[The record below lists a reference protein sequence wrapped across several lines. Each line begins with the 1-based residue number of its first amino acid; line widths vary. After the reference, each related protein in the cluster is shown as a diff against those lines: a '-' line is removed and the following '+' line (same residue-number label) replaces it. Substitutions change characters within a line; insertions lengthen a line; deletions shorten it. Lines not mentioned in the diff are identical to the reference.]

1 MPGGEVADVQ
11 RDAGEPRD
19 LRHLPLLEEPIG
31 DPALIEDLDRAGVQ
45 TACARAGEVLI
56 GAPLDDGDVDA
67 RERQLARQ
75 HQPGRTSS
83 SDHHRMHLVPPIWLA
98 AAIMGHTRGLV
109 SSPPVGYKLDVE
121 RSVSASFREAVE
133 RADLDAAV
141 ALLAEDVVFRSPA
154 VFKPYEGRETVAT
167 ILRTVFGVFEDFR
180 YTDELDGDGVHGLL
194 FEARVGERSLQGID
208 LLRPDAE
215 GQIAEFTVM
224 IRPAS
229 GLIALAERMG
239 PALQAA
245 GVS

>member
-1 MPGGEVADVQ
+1 M
-11 RDAGEPRD
+11 R
-19 LRHLPLLEEPIG
+19 RH
-31 DPALIEDLDRAGVQ
+31 A
-45 TACARAGEVLI
+45 
-56 GAPLDDGDVDA
+56 
-67 RERQLARQ
+67 
-75 HQPGRTSS
+75 
-83 SDHHRMHLVPPIWLA
+83 
-98 AAIMGHTRGLV
+98 
-109 SSPPVGYKLDVE
+109 
-121 RSVSASFREAVE
+121 FREAVQ

-167 ILRTVFGVFEDFR
+167 ILRTVFGVFEDFH

-194 FEARVGERSLQGID
+194 FDARVGERSLQGID
-208 LLRPDAE
+208 LLRPDAD

-245 GVS
+245 GVG